1 VSAPSVGQ
9 HTYKVLGEIL
19 GYDED
24 RLARLAETGTFG
36 GGLARKQTPSK
47 VRA

>member
-9 HTYKVLGEIL
+9 HTNKVLGEIL

-36 GGLARKQTPSK
+36 GLARKQTSSK
-47 VRA
+47 VQA